1 MFRGKFN
8 LLRNMGSSQTDAMKS
23 EEQQIP
29 QQTIQKIIFG
39 NFCIRT
45 ERKTTF
51 FFLTLWHI
59 QHRWIEEVHRLSSL
73 PSGREMSAPTRV
85 RSSLIQASKLW
96 QAGREQAAK
105 ENRSASFCLIAPQ
118 LHLEVSCLGLL
129 GVTVE
134 NMANG
139 RTCSPCSCSIPSPS
153 HKPGLASHREKEQ
166 KKGFSALF
174 PLSDGVWCRT
184 DIWIDLMAKDELTL
198 LLYSLHSC
206 LYPLSDRFINQII
219 NTLIKQLCTQPE
231 YYI

>member
-1 MFRGKFN
+1 M
-8 LLRNMGSSQTDAMKS
+8 S
-23 EEQQIP
+23 IP
-29 QQTIQKIIFG
+29 I
-39 NFCIRT
+39 
-45 ERKTTF
+45 
-51 FFLTLWHI
+51 
-59 QHRWIEEVHRLSSL
+59 
-73 PSGREMSAPTRV
+73 RV

-96 QAGREQAAK
+96 QAEREQAAK
-105 ENRSASFCLIAPQ
+105 ENRPASFCLIAPQ